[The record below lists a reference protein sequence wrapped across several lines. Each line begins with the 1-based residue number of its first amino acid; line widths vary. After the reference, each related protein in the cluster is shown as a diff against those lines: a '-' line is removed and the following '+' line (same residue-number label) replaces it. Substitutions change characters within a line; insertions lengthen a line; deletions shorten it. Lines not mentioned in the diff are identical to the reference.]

1 MLFELKYCT
10 KLHRITYFT
19 DKLNFIEY
27 ISLYIYSDI
36 KYIEVLTKIF
46 HIIT

>member
-27 ISLYIYSDI
+27 FSLHINSNI